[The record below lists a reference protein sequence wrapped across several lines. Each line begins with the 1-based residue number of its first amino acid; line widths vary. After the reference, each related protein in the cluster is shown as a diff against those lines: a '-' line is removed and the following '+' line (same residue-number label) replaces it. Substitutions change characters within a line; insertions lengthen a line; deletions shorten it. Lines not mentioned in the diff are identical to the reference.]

1 MHTVEQRGDRFVI
14 RCYGKSPCIEHVL
27 RQSNS
32 RVSKSTLRGTEGTK
46 LRERRSLA
54 SRIKTLEQC
63 IKALKEEIQKRENP
77 PPRHQLFVPPT
88 IPEEPEYEPLS
99 EDEPLKLPEIP
110 RLQSP
115 EAWRAELYDLWD
127 DSAYGVSSLGSTPT
141 LDYEEVDPY
150 THDDHNL

>member
-32 RVSKSTLRGTEGTK
+32 RVSKSTLRGTEGTT

-63 IKALKEEIQKRENP
+63 IAALREEIQKRETP
-77 PPRHQLFVPPT
+77 QPRKTLRIPT
-88 IPEEPEYEPLS
+88 PIPEEPEYEPLGA
-99 EDEPLKLPEIP
+99 DEPLQLPDIP
-110 RLQSP
+110 RFQSP

-141 LDYEEVDPY
+141 LDYEESDPY
-150 THDDHNL
+150 TYDSHNL